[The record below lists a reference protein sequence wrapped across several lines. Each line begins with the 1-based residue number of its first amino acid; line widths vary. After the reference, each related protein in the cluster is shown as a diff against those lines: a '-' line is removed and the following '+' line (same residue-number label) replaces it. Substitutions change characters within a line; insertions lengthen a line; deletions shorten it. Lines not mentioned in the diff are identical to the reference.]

1 MSVVNSYNQNS
12 KVYQNLINKF
22 MDKFELYFSNSD
34 VKRDDIKRLF
44 LENLKSI
51 KLHENEVSFKKIIVG
66 RLSGV
71 YNRLTKEL
79 EYTENDESTIY
90 HEMFH
95 ALSRKAVLKR
105 EKYLNFFAS
114 TILGQK
120 QLSVREFEEGMTE
133 YLNSCICGEVAKNV
147 RFSYSQVTTIVNKLA
162 KIYGD
167 EIILEYYLG
176 FNTNLIDEMNKDQPN
191 SFKNVVQLCQ
201 KVDSNGEQP
210 VAFEASKY
218 YKKNGDVVFDDLLFN
233 LFSKK
238 KLKKVTSIED
248 FKYNVKQL
256 FSFYESDLYKICF
269 DIDNAEQEIQKLNDS
284 ANADQNTIGFYQYAI
299 ESNAKLLANFN
310 NILMT
315 QWEKLNLKD
324 TKLFYNLV
332 LDEIL
337 QFNAYASP
345 IILDYLDYWD
355 KQIELVYQ
363 ERNKDKNNY
372 YEEAKEGNKV
382 MVDSSNSENNYLGN
396 LSKSDTIKSE
406 FNYIGTKVDRDKNF
420 QINDNRFLGDIEK
433 QVVSK
438 EDNSY
443 LGNIESLTTKTSNS
457 YLGDA
462 DTKTDDSQAMEYVP
476 VDLDKMSKDQLES
489 LKDKLVQDYSD
500 ENKQGYSR

>member
-1 MSVVNSYNQNS
+1 MGRFNVSVVNSYSQNS

-133 YLNSCICGEVAKNV
+133 YLNSCICGEVAKHV

-176 FNTNLIDEMNKDQPN
+176 FNTNLIDEMNKDQLN
-191 SFKNVVQLCQ
+191 NFKNVVQL
-201 KVDSNGEQP
+201 
-210 VAFEASKY
+210 
-218 YKKNGDVVFDDLLFN
+218 L
-233 LFSKK
+233 
-238 KLKKVTSIED
+238 
-248 FKYNVKQL
+248 
-256 FSFYESDLYKICF
+256 
-269 DIDNAEQEIQKLNDS
+269 
-284 ANADQNTIGFYQYAI
+284 
-299 ESNAKLLANFN
+299 
-310 NILMT
+310 
-315 QWEKLNLKD
+315 
-324 TKLFYNLV
+324 
-332 LDEIL
+332 
-337 QFNAYASP
+337 
-345 IILDYLDYWD
+345 
-355 KQIELVYQ
+355 
-363 ERNKDKNNY
+363 
-372 YEEAKEGNKV
+372 
-382 MVDSSNSENNYLGN
+382 
-396 LSKSDTIKSE
+396 
-406 FNYIGTKVDRDKNF
+406 
-420 QINDNRFLGDIEK
+420 
-433 QVVSK
+433 
-438 EDNSY
+438 
-443 LGNIESLTTKTSNS
+443 
-457 YLGDA
+457 
-462 DTKTDDSQAMEYVP
+462 
-476 VDLDKMSKDQLES
+476 
-489 LKDKLVQDYSD
+489 
-500 ENKQGYSR
+500 

>member
-1 MSVVNSYNQNS
+1 
-12 KVYQNLINKF
+12 
-22 MDKFELYFSNSD
+22 MDMISSRSPLSS
-34 VKRDDIKRLF
+34 VKRNIKAF
-44 LENLKSI
+44 QEHGIEVNVEDFA
-51 KLHENEVSFKKIIVG
+51 KLS
-66 RLSGV
+66 
-71 YNRLTKEL
+71 TKEQKAKLKQYLL
-79 EYTENDESTIY
+79 ELQKKSGGLIVDAPFVSAESTIY

-191 SFKNVVQLCQ
+191 NFKNVVQLCQ

-256 FSFYESDLYKICF
+256 
-269 DIDNAEQEIQKLNDS
+269 
-284 ANADQNTIGFYQYAI
+284 
-299 ESNAKLLANFN
+299 
-310 NILMT
+310 
-315 QWEKLNLKD
+315 
-324 TKLFYNLV
+324 LV
-332 LDEIL
+332 
-337 QFNAYASP
+337 
-345 IILDYLDYWD
+345 
-355 KQIELVYQ
+355 
-363 ERNKDKNNY
+363 
-372 YEEAKEGNKV
+372 
-382 MVDSSNSENNYLGN
+382 
-396 LSKSDTIKSE
+396 
-406 FNYIGTKVDRDKNF
+406 
-420 QINDNRFLGDIEK
+420 
-433 QVVSK
+433 
-438 EDNSY
+438 
-443 LGNIESLTTKTSNS
+443 
-457 YLGDA
+457 
-462 DTKTDDSQAMEYVP
+462 
-476 VDLDKMSKDQLES
+476 
-489 LKDKLVQDYSD
+489 
-500 ENKQGYSR
+500 

>member
-12 KVYQNLINKF
+12 KIYQNLINKF

-34 VKRDDIKRLF
+34 VKRNDIKRLF

-176 FNTNLIDEMNKDQPN
+176 FNTNLIDEMNKDQSN

-256 FSFYESDLYKICF
+256 FYFYESDLYKICF
-269 DIDNAEQEIQKLNDS
+269 DIDDS
-284 ANADQNTIGFYQYAI
+284 
-299 ESNAKLLANFN
+299 
-310 NILMT
+310 M
-315 QWEKLNLKD
+315 EK
-324 TKLFYNLV
+324 T
-332 LDEIL
+332 
-337 QFNAYASP
+337 
-345 IILDYLDYWD
+345 
-355 KQIELVYQ
+355 
-363 ERNKDKNNY
+363 
-372 YEEAKEGNKV
+372 
-382 MVDSSNSENNYLGN
+382 
-396 LSKSDTIKSE
+396 E
-406 FNYIGTKVDRDKNF
+406 FKRY
-420 QINDNRFLGDIEK
+420 
-433 QVVSK
+433 
-438 EDNSY
+438 
-443 LGNIESLTTKTSNS
+443 
-457 YLGDA
+457 
-462 DTKTDDSQAMEYVP
+462 
-476 VDLDKMSKDQLES
+476 
-489 LKDKLVQDYSD
+489 
-500 ENKQGYSR
+500 